1 MYKKWLKKVVFFLV
15 FVFLLLNVITA
26 FHAYKFTHFY
36 DGVGPLKKPEQM
48 SGVEKITAMV
58 FGVKYPK
65 NTIKDSFLLPHTN
78 VYLKNNDSLLIE
90 AWETYKSPKQSTVFS
105 KTVIMFHGHGGNKAG
120 VLKEAYAFD
129 SLGYRVFLVDFRA
142 HGNSQGNTCTIGYY
156 ETNDVQIAYNYI
168 KQKYQ
173 GEIVLWGISMGAAAV
188 LKAVDEYALKPN
200 KIICE
205 MPFATLQDAV
215 KGRVRM
221 MHLPEQ
227 PISTLLGFWG
237 GTQQGFWAFG
247 YKPKDYAAKISC
259 PVLLQWGGQDA
270 RVTATETNEIY
281 NNINSKKQ
289 LVIYEQA
296 GHQSLCKHDY
306 FKWTKN
312 VSEFLK
318 N

>member
-1 MYKKWLKKVVFFLV
+1 MFKNWFKKLGYLLL
-15 FVFLLLNVITA
+15 FVFLLLNIITA

-36 DGVGPLKKPEQM
+36 DNVEPLKKPVQM
-48 SGVEKITAMV
+48 SAAEKFSAMM
-58 FGVKYPK
+58 FGVNYPK
-65 NTIKDSFLLPHTN
+65 NKIKDSFLLPHST

-90 AWETYKSPKQSTVFS
+90 AWETFKTPTQSQTYT

-120 VLKEAYAFD
+120 ILKEAYAFD
-129 SLGYRVFLVDFRA
+129 SMGYRVFMVDFRA
-142 HGNSQGNTCTIGYY
+142 HGSSQGNTCTIGFY
-156 ETNDVQIAYNYI
+156 ETNDVQIAYNYV
-168 KQKYQ
+168 KEKYK
-173 GEIVLWGISMGAAAV
+173 GEIVLWGISMGAATI

-247 YKPKDYAAKISC
+247 YKPKDYAAKINC
-259 PVLLQWGGQDA
+259 PVLLQWGKQDP
-270 RVTATETNEIY
+270 RVTSKETYDIY
-281 NNINSKKQ
+281 NNIKSQKQ
-289 LVIYEQA
+289 LVVYENA
-296 GHQSLCKHDY
+296 GHQSLCKHD
-306 FKWTKN
+306 FDKWYSN
-312 VSEFLK
+312 VNTFLK